1 MRVRTRGDKYITCEC
16 WFTVVN
22 DILAVCSRIYSRGGK
37 SQCMLQFF
45 VIHCCTVEIS
55 ELTTKYLSVRAVRA
69 TQISHIFSGYSEDPQ
84 YHISKLPS
92 WTVHIHSIV
101 DNPRAAL
108 ILGRFTR
115 SLTILSA
122 TNKAGQILE
131 SQLEHLKDKSFY
143 NYIHDESLAHA
154 EECLEKVKCDDSI
167 VYFEFLLRNPH
178 EKYNVGDPDENID
191 QEEMQVPQGFQAAD
205 STTLRNRGNKQPIY
219 PLEVEVMVFST
230 SDGLLVVLQR
240 KPAARVSPLR
250 N

>member
-1 MRVRTRGDKYITCEC
+1 
-16 WFTVVN
+16 
-22 DILAVCSRIYSRGGK
+22 
-37 SQCMLQFF
+37 MLQFF

-108 ILGRFTR
+108 ILDRFTR